1 MSYIQ
6 TKYEQSKII
15 YTNKNMKLK
24 YNNSKKSIIL
34 NGTTYKAYSVCD
46 LPNNFGFH
54 DKEPIVHLRTKD
66 AVTEWFNYAG
76 LTYIAQ

>member
-1 MSYIQ
+1 
-6 TKYEQSKII
+6 
-15 YTNKNMKLK
+15 MKLT

-34 NGTTYKAYSVCD
+34 NGTKYRAYNICE

-66 AVTEWFNYAG
+66 SVTEWFNHAG

>member
-1 MSYIQ
+1 MAQ
-6 TKYEQSKII
+6 LTKHTQYAI
-15 YTNKNMKLK
+15 Y
-24 YNNSKKSIIL
+24 
-34 NGTTYKAYSVCD
+34 
-46 LPNNFGFH
+46 NNFGFH